1 MFLAVLGMARAAPA
15 PGDKRMRPGF
25 CQALRAAALL
35 ASCAAPASPAPARAG
50 PETAAAASYHG
61 FKIEFAGF
69 GAETE
74 TQAALAL
81 VRGQIDMVER
91 VGLSPGQLAFFR
103 SLKLRISGN
112 LRGFHGIYNK
122 GEISLA
128 PAQIDGH
135 NPTLLHEYM
144 HALHDKKLP
153 GGFASKEIAAA
164 YQDACSVKRYEGDNG
179 AYFLTNSHEFFAVTA
194 TLYLWGSLPYNRPYA
209 RFIIRAAQ
217 PGYYKYLETL
227 FGPR

>member
-1 MFLAVLGMARAAPA
+1 MQLR
-15 PGDKRMRPGF
+15 F
-25 CQALRAAALL
+25 CQVLRRALWLTAWVALAAA
-35 ASCAAPASPAPARAG
+35 APARAG
-50 PETAAAASYHG
+50 LEQETPAGYHG
-61 FKIEFAGF
+61 FKIGLAGF
-69 GAETE
+69 GSEAE
-74 TQAALAL
+74 TQAALVL
-81 VRGQIDMVER
+81 VREQIDMVER
-91 VGLSPGQLAFFR
+91 VGLRAGQLAFFR

-128 PAQIDGH
+128 PGQIDGH

-153 GGFASKEIAAA
+153 GGFANKEIAAA
-164 YQDACSVKRYEGDNG
+164 FQDAFGARRYEGTNG

-209 RFIIRAAQ
+209 RGIIREAQ
-217 PGYYKYLETL
+217 PDYYKFLEKL
-227 FGPR
+227 FGRR